1 MLLAAHAVDA
11 LVPVETDPLTLLRAA
26 EELTRLHPVENFPPG
41 SSLLIVALSDRLNED
56 AP

>member
-26 EELTRLHPVENFPPG
+26 EELTRLHTVENFPPG
-41 SSLLIVALSDRLNED
+41 SSLLTVALSDRLNED